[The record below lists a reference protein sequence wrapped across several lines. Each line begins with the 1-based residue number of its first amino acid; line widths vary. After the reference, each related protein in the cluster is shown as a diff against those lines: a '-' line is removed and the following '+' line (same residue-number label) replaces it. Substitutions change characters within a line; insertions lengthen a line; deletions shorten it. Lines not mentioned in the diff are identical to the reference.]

1 MKSLFTTIAVCL
13 AAWAPAAAGTQ
24 ETLTLENGRLG
35 LTFDGKTG
43 TLSAIQNKLTGE
55 IYPVQGDAFQVEAVE
70 FRIDSAAAK
79 LALLERQTDSVKA
92 RYEADIL
99 PSPASGRGAGG
110 EGTQPAKPRLTI
122 EVVYSLRGENHFA
135 EKQVTLTSTRNY
147 GLKQVVLTRPT
158 FAAGAQIVA
167 YRYPKFGRPAGGEP
181 TCTFFGR
188 TAKGGFFTGVEVPFD
203 ASSLDGRQITLGYAP
218 SLKIAAGEKLVCEPV
233 YFGVYRR
240 GPGDEDKKGVPFRQ
254 PGLAAAARGSE
265 KDEDLP
271 LQAESDAMVAM
282 TSDILGPFRFGLVP
296 MACGWHS
303 EMEQRTYT
311 ERSVAGDMKSL
322 DFLAECGIDWVSDSH
337 PWGGETQKM
346 NALGANDK
354 YEPGPLV
361 RKFLEHAQKIG
372 VKVVMWSS
380 MNNTH
385 AWAGGKPFRAD
396 KPEWLMT
403 PLRNANCMGCKP
415 FLDWLIRINLE
426 GMATGYYKS
435 WAMDGDF
442 FGGGGWYTTVVPVKC
457 PSDKH
462 DHLPGDSNYACQCAL
477 RELTARVRQQHPDT
491 YIFMCRPPMDLGI
504 WSLRHVDVD
513 FTLLESGTGENLG
526 AGDLIRTWSRVRV
539 HRDFFPHYTDQPLLF
554 PSRAGGPGAS
564 RPWPSEHIDYIM
576 LSALSSSPNQ
586 LYYMPTKSGIPEKD
600 KAEIRKWLDWGRK
613 NIAYLK
619 VRKDL
624 PGWPAPG
631 KVDGS
636 AHVVGDR
643 GLVFL
648 FNPSKAPLQKEFALA
663 EESIGL
669 KGKGNFQVVQE
680 YPQSDRSTQA
690 AFGKTIRWELPGQ
703 TAAILRVEPAK

>member
-1 MKSLFTTIAVCL
+1 MKPPFAVMTMCL
-13 AAWAPAAAGTQ
+13 ACLTWWATAPAQGQ
-24 ETLTLENGRLG
+24 DMLTLENGRLG
-35 LTFDGKTG
+35 LSFDRTTG
-43 TLSAIQNKLTGE
+43 TLVAIRNKLAGE
-55 IYPVQGDAFQVEAVE
+55 TYQVRGDEFEVEAVA
-70 FRIDSAAAK
+70 FRTALGDAK
-79 LALLERQTDSVKA
+79 LASVQCQPGRVTAHYQT
-92 RYEADIL
+92 
-99 PSPASGRGAGG
+99 GG
-110 EGTQPAKPRLTI
+110 LDV
-122 EVVYSLRGENHFA
+122 EVSYALRGENQFA
-135 EKQVTLTSTRNY
+135 QKHLTLTPSRNC
-147 GLKQVVLTRPT
+147 GVKKVILSRPT
-158 FAAGAQIVA
+158 FSGSDLRILT
-167 YRYPKFGRPAGGEP
+167 YRYPKFGRPVGGEP

-188 TAKGGFFTGVEVPFD
+188 TTKGGLFTGVEVPFD
-203 ASSLDGRQITLGYAP
+203 ASSLDGRQVTLGYAP
-218 SLKIAAGEKLVCEPV
+218 SLKVAAGEKLVCEPV

-254 PGLAAAARGSE
+254 PGLAEAARGAE
-265 KDEDLP
+265 KAEDLP

-303 EMEQRTYT
+303 EMEQHTYS
-311 ERSVAGDMKSL
+311 EQSVAGDMKSL

-361 RKFLEHAQKIG
+361 RKFLEHAQKVG
-372 VKVVMWSS
+372 VNVVMWSS

-385 AWAGGKPFRAD
+385 AWGGGKPFRAD
-396 KPEWLMT
+396 KPEWLMK
-403 PLRNANCMGCKP
+403 PSWNANCMGCKP
-415 FLDWLIRINLE
+415 FLDWLIRINLD

-462 DHLPGDSNYACQCAL
+462 DHLPGDSNYACQRAL
-477 RELTARVRQQHPDT
+477 RELTARVRQQNPDT

-504 WSLRHVDVD
+504 WSLRFVDVD
-513 FTLLESGTGENLG
+513 FTLLEMGTGENLS
-526 AGDLIRTWSRVRV
+526 AGDLVRTWSRVRV
-539 HRDFFPHYTDQPLLF
+539 HRDFFPHYEDQPLLF
-554 PSRAGGPGAS
+554 PSRAGGPGQAS
-564 RPWPSEHIDYIM
+564 TWPSKHLDYIM
-576 LSALSSSPNQ
+576 LSGLSSSPNQ

-624 PGWPAPG
+624 PDWPAAG
-631 KVDGS
+631 SVDGS
-636 AHVVGDR
+636 AHVVGNQ

-648 FNPSKAPLQKEFALA
+648 FNSGKIPRRGEFSLT
-663 EESIGL
+663 EEGIGL
-669 KGKGNFQVVQE
+669 KAIGEFVVAQE
-680 YPQSDRSTQA
+680 YPQSDRTVKAVS
-690 AFGKTIRWELPGQ
+690 GKAVCWEVPAQ
-703 TAAILRVEPAK
+703 TAVLLRVHPTR